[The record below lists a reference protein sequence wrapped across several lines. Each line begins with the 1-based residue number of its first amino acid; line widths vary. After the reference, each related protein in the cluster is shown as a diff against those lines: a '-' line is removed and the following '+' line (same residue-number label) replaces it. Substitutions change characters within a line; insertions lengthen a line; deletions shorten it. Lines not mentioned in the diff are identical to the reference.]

1 MWPFSRGMKRPSAE
15 VAHIGPR
22 LAWERSKRGAT
33 LVDVRS
39 RYEYEAGHA
48 KGARHVPPSRIR
60 ADDTGLSRDDLIVVI
75 CSSGH
80 RSEHQAHR
88 LARLGF
94 SNVAT
99 VDGGLQAWQEAA
111 LPVGRGPGPPP
122 RPARPG
128 KRQSQKRRS
137 AGSGMR

>member
-1 MWPFSRGMKRPSAE
+1 VRSVAVWPFGGDAKTPSAV

-22 LAWERSKRGAT
+22 LAWERSRRGAK

-39 RYEYEAGHA
+39 KYEFETGHA

-60 ADDTGLSRDDLIVVI
+60 ADDTGLSRDDQIIVI

-88 LARLGF
+88 LARCGF
-94 SNVAT
+94 TNVAT
-99 VDGGLQAWQEAA
+99 VDGGLKAWQEAA
-111 LPVGRGPGPPP
+111 LPV
-122 RPARPG
+122 
-128 KRQSQKRRS
+128 KV
-137 AGSGMR
+137 GSGRR